1 MLNRIIKIV
10 LTIAILGWSGYEF
23 YQGHI
28 GNGIFIFLLAAIVV
42 FTLFRHEVMLLAF
55 FYVRKGNLP
64 KADKILNYIKTP
76 EKSLVKGQVAYYYF
90 LKGLV
95 NSQTNLNVA
104 DKFFRKALGIGLRL
118 DHDKAL
124 AKMQLA
130 GVAIQRRRKREA
142 TMLLSEARKLDKTK
156 MLKEQLDMLKQSLGR
171 I

>member
-1 MLNRIIKIV
+1 MWNRIIKIV
-10 LTIAILGWSGYEF
+10 LTTAVLAWSVYEF

-28 GNGIFIFLLAAIVV
+28 GNGIFIFLLAGIVA
-42 FTLFRHEVMLLAF
+42 FTLFRHELMLIAF
-55 FYVRKGNLP
+55 FYVRKGNFQ
-64 KADKILNYIKTP
+64 KADKFLDHIKKP
-76 EKSLVKGQVAYYYF
+76 EKTLLKGQVAYYYF

-104 DKFFRKALGIGLRL
+104 DKFFRKALNIGLRL

>member
-1 MLNRIIKIV
+1 MLNRIIKI
-10 LTIAILGWSGYEF
+10 ILATVILAWSIYEF

-28 GNGIFIFLLAAIVV
+28 GNGIFILLLVGIVI
-42 FTLFRHEVMLLAF
+42 FTLFRHELMLLTF

-76 EKSLVKGQVAYYYF
+76 EKTLVKGQVAYYYF

-104 DKFFRKALGIGLRL
+104 DKFFRKALNIGLRL

-156 MLKEQLDMLKQSLGR
+156 MLKDQLDMLKQSLGR